1 MVMFGQSPPRH
12 PAELSFGSVGIRR
25 HFWMPAADVYET
37 QAGWIVKLELA
48 GVRPQDI
55 SVTVSGNL
63 LRIRG
68 RRRDWIVQETQ
79 CCRSLEIC
87 YEQFE
92 RLFELAGGLEQG
104 EITTEYRDGML
115 LVKISTEESTTE
127 STT

>member
-1 MVMFGQSPPRH
+1 MFGQSLPRH
-12 PAELSFGSVGIRR
+12 LHGISLGSAGIRR

-37 QAGWIVKLELA
+37 ASGWIVKLELA

-55 SVTVSGNL
+55 SVTVSDNL
-63 LRIRG
+63 LHIRG
-68 RRRDWIVQETQ
+68 RRRDWIVQETR

-92 RLFELAGGLEQG
+92 RVFELSGGLEDG

-115 LVKISTEESTTE
+115 LVKISTEDST
-127 STT
+127 S

>member
-1 MVMFGQSPPRH
+1 MFGQSPPGHRS
-12 PAELSFGSVGIRR
+12 ELQWGSARNRR

-37 QAGWIVKLELA
+37 ASGWIIKLELA

-55 SVTVSGNL
+55 DVTVSGNL

-68 RRRDWIVQETQ
+68 RRRDRIVHETR

-92 RLFELAGGLEQG
+92 RLFELTDGLEQG
-104 EITTEYRDGML
+104 RIVTEYRDGML
-115 LVKISTEESTTE
+115 LVKISTEESAP
-127 STT
+127 